1 MVGRQSPLTLCI
13 TVAVDVRISLVLKT
27 TTRTIHK
34 PKVHTEKL
42 CTHLQKNRME
52 VIKEI
57 SIFVSCFKIQGFFT
71 GRIYLGYKCFISHN
85 TSQLFRM
92 YTYCI

>member
-1 MVGRQSPLTLCI
+1 MVGRQSPLTLRI

-57 SIFVSCFKIQGFFT
+57 SIFVSRFKIQGST
-71 GRIYLGYKCFISHN
+71 VQNVYILYIMYIYC
-85 TSQLFRM
+85 
-92 YTYCI
+92 